1 MKNTFTNPLKTF
13 NDNKALAIKKM
24 GGAQVAF
31 KKSLRKAQFGEE
43 TNDELINKPGSTGG
57 YKAPM
62 KKQYPWGAP
71 VELNTPKSNYLNP
84 SYAKD
89 NIRIVNEKMFND
101 TIKNYSTNPQTGKVN
116 YTGPKSIPI
125 DKQKKGG
132 VIKSLRK
139 AQTGET
145 GAPETVAAPVEDKPK
160 VKDYVN
166 MSKKDFRAEK
176 QGAKRAK
183 KLEDIASG
191 ANRER
196 ADKILNTVGNIAST
210 AANVTN
216 VVSDI
221 KNRKNSNNGEP
232 PFQKGGTAKE
242 KAQAAVDRAR
252 MQYNR
257 DFAAMKRKRGVVPPP
272 TPISKSIQ
280 IPSYSKYKS
289 GGATKALPKAQLGG
303 VLNNIATL
311 KKIYNMYNTAKQSSK
326 LGKLP
331 AAKKVKKSGVTKVM
345 SKSFNA
351 IKNKK
356 K

>member
-13 NDNKALAIKKM
+13 NDNNALAIKKM
-24 GGAQVAF
+24 GGAQIAF
-31 KKSLRKAQFGEE
+31 K
-43 TNDELINKPGSTGG
+43 
-57 YKAPM
+57 
-62 KKQYPWGAP
+62 
-71 VELNTPKSNYLNP
+71 
-84 SYAKD
+84 
-89 NIRIVNEKMFND
+89 
-101 TIKNYSTNPQTGKVN
+101 
-116 YTGPKSIPI
+116 
-125 DKQKKGG
+125 
-132 VIKSLRK
+132 KSLRK

-145 GAPETVAAPVEDKPK
+145 GAPKTVAAPIEDKPK

-183 KLEDIASG
+183 KLEYIASG

-221 KNRKNSNNGEP
+221 KNRKNSNNSNNGEP
-232 PFQKGGTAKE
+232 PFQKGGGVTKSLS
-242 KAQAAVDRAR
+242 KAQDGKFVKAPIVKKPATKTWNVGD
-252 MQYNR
+252 
-257 DFAAMKRKRGVVPPP
+257 P
-272 TPISKSIQ
+272 TPSGQFVKTPQDVKRLNSMERQKGYAAERQKILATGSNL
-280 IPSYSKYKS
+280 KS
-289 GGATKALPKAQLGG
+289 GGTTKALPKAQLGRIM
-303 VLNNIATL
+303 NNISML

-326 LGKLP
+326 LTKSP
-331 AAKKVKKSGVTKVM
+331 AAKKVKKSGATKVM
-345 SKSFNA
+345 LKTFNA

>member
-1 MKNTFTNPLKTF
+1 MKNTFNNPLKTF
-13 NDNKALAIKKM
+13 NDNNALAIKKM
-24 GGAQVAF
+24 GGAQAAF
-31 KKSLRKAQFGEE
+31 K
-43 TNDELINKPGSTGG
+43 
-57 YKAPM
+57 
-62 KKQYPWGAP
+62 
-71 VELNTPKSNYLNP
+71 
-84 SYAKD
+84 
-89 NIRIVNEKMFND
+89 
-101 TIKNYSTNPQTGKVN
+101 
-116 YTGPKSIPI
+116 
-125 DKQKKGG
+125 
-132 VIKSLRK
+132 KSLRK

-160 VKDYVN
+160 AKDYVN

-196 ADKILNTVGNIAST
+196 ADKILNTVGNIAAT

-221 KNRKNSNNGEP
+221 KNRKNSNNNNGEP

-242 KAQAAVDRAR
+242 KAQAAVDRAKI
-252 MQYNR
+252 QYGR
-257 DFAAMKRKRGVVPPP
+257 DFAAMKRKRGLVPPP

-280 IPSYSKYKS
+280 TPSYSKYKS
-289 GGATKALPKAQLGG
+289 GGVTKSLSKAQVGNFVDSPKKPATKTYKIGDPTPSGRFVKTPQDIERLNKMERLNSYGRPVDKYTKPVVKPIPEQKSGGSTKALPKAQLGKILAG
-303 VLNNIATL
+303 ASTL

-326 LGKLP
+326 LNKLP
-331 AAKKVKKSGVTKVM
+331 TAKKVKKSGVTKLM

>member
-1 MKNTFTNPLKTF
+1 MKNTFNNPLKTF
-13 NDNKALAIKKM
+13 NDNNALAIKKM

-89 NIRIVNEKMFND
+89 NIRIANEKMFND

-132 VIKSLRK
+132 VIKSLPKAQPGISVGAPKSNTKMLEIINQDPSQYKRDRTPDVKKIYTDRNIPLTGPMSSSDSLRMADIETGIWNDTSGRK
-139 AQTGET
+139 ASTMAIGC
-145 GAPETVAAPVEDKPK
+145 
-160 VKDYVN
+160 
-166 MSKKDFRAEK
+166 KK
-176 QGAKRAK
+176 
-183 KLEDIASG
+183 
-191 ANRER
+191 
-196 ADKILNTVGNIAST
+196 
-210 AANVTN
+210 
-216 VVSDI
+216 
-221 KNRKNSNNGEP
+221 
-232 PFQKGGTAKE
+232 
-242 KAQAAVDRAR
+242 
-252 MQYNR
+252 M
-257 DFAAMKRKRGVVPPP
+257 
-272 TPISKSIQ
+272 
-280 IPSYSKYKS
+280 KS
-289 GGATKALPKAQLGG
+289 GGSTKALPKAQLGRI
-303 VLNNIATL
+303 LNNISTL
-311 KKIYNMYNTAKQSSK
+311 KKIYTMYNTAKQSSK

-331 AAKKVKKSGVTKVM
+331 AAKKVKKSGVTKLM

>member
-13 NDNKALAIKKM
+13 NDNKALAVKKM

-31 KKSLRKAQFGEE
+31 K
-43 TNDELINKPGSTGG
+43 
-57 YKAPM
+57 
-62 KKQYPWGAP
+62 
-71 VELNTPKSNYLNP
+71 
-84 SYAKD
+84 
-89 NIRIVNEKMFND
+89 
-101 TIKNYSTNPQTGKVN
+101 
-116 YTGPKSIPI
+116 
-125 DKQKKGG
+125 
-132 VIKSLRK
+132 KSLRK

-221 KNRKNSNNGEP
+221 KNRKNSNNSNNGEP

-257 DFAAMKRKRGVVPPP
+257 DFAAMKRKRGLVPPP

-289 GGATKALPKAQLGG
+289 GGVTKSLSKAQVGNFVDSPKKPATKTYKIGDPTPSGRFVKTPQDVERLNKMERLNSYGRPVDKYNKPVVKPIPIQKVGGVTKALPKAQLGTIMNG
-303 VLNNIATL
+303 ISRL
-311 KKIYNMYNTAKQSSK
+311 KKIYNMYTTGKQSSK